1 MKGDYDMARLFGTD
15 GIRGIAGKE
24 LTRSLAAGIGEKLT
38 LILSRSGEKPKI
50 LLARDTRPSGQM
62 LCLAIASGICSAG
75 GDVLFADI
83 LPTPAVAFLTVHL
96 GASAGIMVTASHNPS
111 EYNGIK
117 IFGGDGHKLC
127 DELEDKIEAMLSRP
141 SQNMPLCD
149 TGEITILDGA
159 GEYISH
165 LVSAAPSDLSGLHIA
180 VDCACGSACVTAEK
194 IFSSLGAQCDMLFD
208 KPDGANINSG
218 CGSTDVSCLSEYVRK
233 NDLCGGAAF
242 DGDADR
248 CICVDETGNPIDG
261 DSMLAALALDMK
273 QSGKLHGGIVGTVM
287 SNCGLIRFCDE
298 NGIRFLQTKVGDRY
312 VSEEMRLWGFNL
324 GGEQSG
330 HMIFGDI
337 MPTGD
342 GQLTAIMLFSLVRR
356 TGKTLSELAS
366 VIKKMPQLSRNIPA
380 TAEQKIAFLASG
392 DVKRYLDEVRE
403 RLGKSGRLVARP
415 SGTEPCIR
423 LTAECGDETLLP
435 VLLDTATRKI
445 SALIKND
452 SKEDICA
459 E

>member
-1 MKGDYDMARLFGTD
+1 MKGDCDMARLFGTD

-127 DELEDKIEAMLSRP
+127 DELEDKIEAMLSRQ

-218 CGSTDVSCLSEYVRK
+218 CGSTDVSYLSEYVRK
-233 NDLCGGAAF
+233 NGLCGGAAF

-312 VSEEMRLWGFNL
+312 VS
-324 GGEQSG
+324 
-330 HMIFGDI
+330 
-337 MPTGD
+337 
-342 GQLTAIMLFSLVRR
+342 AIMLFSLVRR

-435 VLLDTATRKI
+435 VLLDTAARKI

>member
-165 LVSAAPSDLSGLHIA
+165 LVSATPSDLSGLHIA

-194 IFSSLGAQCDMLFD
+194 IFSSLGARCDMLFD
-208 KPDGANINSG
+208 KPDGTNINSG
-218 CGSTDVSCLSEYVRK
+218 CGSTDVSYLSEYVRK
-233 NDLCGGAAF
+233 NGLCGGAAF

-312 VSEEMRLWGFNL
+312 VLENMLENDFII

-330 HMIFGDI
+330 HIIFREHAT
-337 MPTGD
+337 TGD
-342 GQLTAIMLFSLVRR
+342 GELSALKLLCIMKE
-356 TGKTLSELAS
+356 TGKKLSELADVMQVFPQVLVNVRVS
-366 VIKKMPQLSRNIPA
+366 DFGKARFPRDNEIKNA
-380 TAEQKIAFLASG
+380 
-392 DVKRYLDEVRE
+392 VRE
-403 RLGKSGRLVARP
+403 AEKELGDDGRVLVRV
-415 SGTEPCIR
+415 SGTEPLVRVMIEGKDEEKINILAQEIAQVVKER
-423 LTAECGDETLLP
+423 LL
-435 VLLDTATRKI
+435 
-445 SALIKND
+445 
-452 SKEDICA
+452 
-459 E
+459 